1 MIFDKRKIKSFCK
14 FIEAYLSVIRLNK
27 SRLVCLLISLK
38 KYEKYVKKIQQFCLC
53 FEIII
58 TIGFFPLLSSLTNS
72 VAKLSFVSMS
82 SRYRDSLSVFLC
94 IHAFNKPGRHLE
106 FLIYDVIRGKTSAA
120 IFEF

>member
-14 FIEAYLSVIRLNK
+14 FIEAEPSVIRLNK

-38 KYEKYVKKIQQFCLC
+38 KYEKYVEKIQQFCSF

-58 TIGFFPLLSSLTNS
+58 TIGFFPLLSSLTIS

-82 SRYRDSLSVFLC
+82 
-94 IHAFNKPGRHLE
+94 
-106 FLIYDVIRGKTSAA
+106 
-120 IFEF
+120 